1 MQEITFDDVQ
11 KNENIRV
18 LVDNANHCLEMIGYT
33 DHGPRH
39 VGYVSKKAGDILSK
53 LNMPPRQVELA
64 RIAGWVHDIGNLIN
78 RKHHGLSGAVMLFP
92 ILCDIGFSVSEASQI
107 CSAIGSHEEE
117 TGNPVS
123 DISAALIIADKVDA
137 HRARVR
143 LKKYDMSDIH
153 DRVNYSIQE
162 TNLIVE
168 NNTITIRYTMDT
180 HASPMD
186 FLSIYLTR
194 MQMCEKSA
202 KFLRCQFAL
211 FINDVKLN
219 RWDGQDEI

>member
-1 MQEITFDDVQ
+1 MQEITFDDVRHD
-11 KNENIRV
+11 ENIRV

-39 VGYVSKKAGDILSK
+39 VGYVSKIAGEILRK
-53 LNMPPRQVELA
+53 LSMPQRRIELA
-64 RIAGWVHDIGNLIN
+64 RIAGWVHDIGNMIN
-78 RKHHGLSGAVMLFP
+78 RKHHGLNGAVMLFP
-92 ILCDIGFSVSEASQI
+92 ILCDLGMSVTESSEI
-107 CSAIGSHEEE
+107 CSAVGSHEEE

-143 LKKYDMSDIH
+143 LKKYDMNDIH
-153 DRVNYSIQE
+153 DRVNFAIQE
-162 TNLIVE
+162 TNLTVVD
-168 NNTITIRYTMDT
+168 NTITIEYTMDA

-202 KFLRCQFAL
+202 KFLGCKFAL
-211 FINDVKLN
+211 YINDVKLN
-219 RWDGQDEI
+219 RWDDPDNV